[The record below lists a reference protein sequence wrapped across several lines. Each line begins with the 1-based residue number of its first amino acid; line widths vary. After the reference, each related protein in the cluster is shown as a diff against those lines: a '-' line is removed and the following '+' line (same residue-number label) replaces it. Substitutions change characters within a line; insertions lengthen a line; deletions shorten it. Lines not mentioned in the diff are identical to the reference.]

1 MCQTRLSAECSG
13 RLDAHRPQIADG
25 ALIRRPGLIVMPI
38 DRDVLEAVR
47 EMDEPELRRLLIL
60 ARARLEQRG
69 VFDAASEPE
78 VKLRQ
83 QLVKC
88 GKASCTSCP
97 HGPYWYAYW
106 WENGKRRSR
115 YIGKLEDIPEIA

>member
-1 MCQTRLSAECSG
+1 
-13 RLDAHRPQIADG
+13 
-25 ALIRRPGLIVMPI
+25 MPI

-47 EMDEPELRRLLIL
+47 EMDEHELRRLLIL
-60 ARARLEQRG
+60 AQARLEKRG
-69 VFDAASEPE
+69 MDFSDGAPD

-83 QLVKC
+83 RAVRC
-88 GKASCTSCP
+88 GKASCTRCP

-115 YIGKLEDIPEIA
+115 YLGKLDDIPEMKPAPTRREASRTAVRALRSVGDG